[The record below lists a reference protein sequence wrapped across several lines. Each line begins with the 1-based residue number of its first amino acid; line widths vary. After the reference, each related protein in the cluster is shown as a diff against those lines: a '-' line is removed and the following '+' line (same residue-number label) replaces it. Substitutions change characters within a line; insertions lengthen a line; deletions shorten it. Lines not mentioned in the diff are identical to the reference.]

1 VRDYESLTDEELW
14 SRAAASHDSAAFGEL
29 FERHADAVYNHCFR
43 RTASWF
49 VAEDLTSVVFL
60 EAWRK
65 RRQVAFHGESV
76 LPWLFGV
83 ANNAI
88 RNATRSMRRHNRLLA
103 KLPRPSAIPDQSE
116 EAIGRVDDERAMQAI
131 LRAFTH
137 LSVHDQE
144 VISVCDWSGLSYE
157 EAALALRVPV
167 GTVRSRLS
175 RARTRLRNLL
185 DEDQV
190 SKSPSPPKPPER
202 GES

>member
-1 VRDYESLTDEELW
+1 
-14 SRAAASHDSAAFGEL
+14 
-29 FERHADAVYNHCFR
+29 
-43 RTASWF
+43 
-49 VAEDLTSVVFL
+49 
-60 EAWRK
+60 
-65 RRQVAFHGESV
+65 
-76 LPWLFGV
+76 
-83 ANNAI
+83 
-88 RNATRSMRRHNRLLA
+88 MRRHNRLLA

-131 LRAFTH
+131 LRAFVQ

-190 SKSPSPPKPPER
+190 SKSPSPPKSPER